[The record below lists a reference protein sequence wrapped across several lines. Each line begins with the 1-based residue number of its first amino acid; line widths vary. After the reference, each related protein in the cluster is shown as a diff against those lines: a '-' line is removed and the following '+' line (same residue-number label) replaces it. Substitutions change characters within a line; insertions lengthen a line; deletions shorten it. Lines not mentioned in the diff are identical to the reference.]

1 MRIIKHPITR
11 PLDTS
16 NATRLLGYNPVE
28 QHHYQHKAGDFGM
41 DFRPEWMDRA
51 ISILLEK
58 QDVEVSEPT
67 LIHLFD
73 EDGSQIFASLILV
86 DVDPEYT
93 HLVDGKKI
101 TRVETIGAT
110 YTEPDGRVIVAEY
123 SINPDMYIMRRAVLP
138 DRTYLQ
144 RLKCFNEL

>member
-28 QHHYQHKAGDFGM
+28 QQHYQHKAGDFGM

-58 QDVEVSEPT
+58 QDVEVNEPT

-73 EDGSQIFASLILV
+73 EFTVSSITSVLI
-86 DVDPEYT
+86 
-93 HLVDGKKI
+93 
-101 TRVETIGAT
+101 
-110 YTEPDGRVIVAEY
+110 
-123 SINPDMYIMRRAVLP
+123 
-138 DRTYLQ
+138 
-144 RLKCFNEL
+144 